1 MIATSIN
8 YDRKGKQQGHLRVPY
23 SYNLAGWANLM
34 IPITVVKNGS
44 GPTVLALAGNHG
56 DEYQGQI
63 ALMKLARELTP
74 EMIAGRLIIIPSMNL
89 PAAKAGTRLSPVDG
103 MNLNRAF
110 PGKAEGPVTSMIAD
124 YLTRVLFPMADVVM
138 DMHAGGRGLL
148 FYPCSTMHVVPDLK
162 QRNAMID
169 AALAW
174 NTDFVFVGM
183 EIAGSGLL
191 PVEAENQGKT
201 VITTELG
208 GGESIPA
215 EVHAVIQSGLRNV
228 LIHCG
233 VLKGDLKSRAQLGKT
248 ETIMVASL
256 HEHDYLLASESGIF
270 EAHVPLGKRVEPG
283 DLIASIHFLERPD
296 REPARIESQSRGF
309 LLASRAPC
317 LTQQGDC
324 VGVISAEID
333 LDSLRRKKNF

>member
-1 MIATSIN
+1 MISTSIN
-8 YDRKGKQQGHLRVPY
+8 YERQGKQQGYLRVPY

-34 IPITVVKNGS
+34 IPITVINNGP

-74 EMIAGRLIIIPSMNL
+74 EMVSGRLIMIPSMNL

-110 PGKAEGPVTSMIAD
+110 PGKPEGPVTGMIAD
-124 YLTRVLFPMADVVM
+124 YLTRVLFPLADVVM

-148 FYPCSTMHVVPDLK
+148 FYPCSTMHLVSDLK

-174 NTDFVFVGM
+174 NTDFVFVGI

-191 PVEAENQGKT
+191 PVEAENQGKI

-215 EVHAVIQSGLRNV
+215 EVHALIQSGLRNV
-228 LIHCG
+228 LTHCG
-233 VLKGDLKSRAQLGKT
+233 VLKGQPKTRQQLGKPDS
-248 ETIMVASL
+248 ILVASL
-256 HEHDYLLASESGIF
+256 HEHDYLLAPESGIF
-270 EAHVPLGKRVEPG
+270 ETHVSLGKRVEAG
-283 DLIASIHFLERPD
+283 ELIGSIHFLERPD
-296 REPARIESQSRGF
+296 REPLRIEAQSGGF
-309 LLASRAPC
+309 LLATRAPC

-324 VGVISAEID
+324 VGVISEEVDAQSIR
-333 LDSLRRKKNF
+333 SKTF

>member
-1 MIATSIN
+1 MIVTSIN
-8 YDRKGKQQGHLRVPY
+8 YERKGKQQGYLRAPY
-23 SYNLAGWANLM
+23 SYNLAGWANML
-34 IPITVVKNGS
+34 IPITVINNGP

-74 EMIAGRLIIIPSMNL
+74 EMISGRLIIVPSMNV
-89 PAAKAGTRLSPVDG
+89 PAAKAATRLSPLDG

-110 PGKAEGPVTSMIAD
+110 PGKPEGPVTSLVAD
-124 YLTRVLFPMADVVM
+124 YLTRVLFPLADVVI

-148 FYPCSTMHVVPDLK
+148 FYPCSTMHLVADLK

-169 AALAW
+169 GALAW
-174 NTDFVFVGM
+174 NTDFVFVGI

-191 PVEAENQGKT
+191 PVEAENQGKI

-215 EVHAVIQSGLRNV
+215 EVHALIQSGLRNV
-228 LIHCG
+228 LTHCG
-233 VLKGDLKSRAQLGKT
+233 VLKGEVRTREHLGKPD
-248 ETIMVASL
+248 TIMVASL
-256 HEHDYLLASESGIF
+256 HEHDYLLAPESGIF
-270 EAHVPLGKRVEPG
+270 EGNVSVGKRVEAG
-283 DLIASIHFLERPD
+283 ELIGSIHFIERPD
-296 REPARIESQSRGF
+296 REPERIVAQSNGF
-309 LLASRAPC
+309 LLAIRAPC

-324 VGVISAEID
+324 VGVISEEVDAK
-333 LDSLRRKKNF
+333 SLRTKTL